1 MERDERGKSDT
12 GEVRGATRRCV
23 WRASGRNRRGAR
35 KGARVIGESCSV
47 CCHTQNGVEC
57 QRVGCPCISGGT
69 GHCTTP
75 TTCRTCYVYRTF
87 HIMHAPG
94 DMFCGTQW
102 INALASR
109 RRHSV
114 LEYSADTNVCPR
126 NPLLSLL
133 WGTKKRKKEER
144 WKERVTC
151 YTVKLFPAERRSW

>member
-1 MERDERGKSDT
+1 MYGC
-12 GEVRGATRRCV
+12 G
-23 WRASGRNRRGAR
+23 GREKR
-35 KGARVIGESCSV
+35 KGEEEQQEDAFEKQTAETREGAGGRESCSV

-87 HIMHAPG
+87 HIMHTPG
-94 DMFCGTQW
+94 DMFRGVQW

-126 NPLLSLL
+126 DPL
-133 WGTKKRKKEER
+133 
-144 WKERVTC
+144 
-151 YTVKLFPAERRSW
+151 